1 MEEQRNDPAPWRPAP
16 QWVYGEHP
24 GVGRAPKDNTWPGTL
39 MAFGILLLL
48 VSFWSVAQWTLITYL
63 LLSKVFAVLAFAG
76 NLLPYAWSG
85 LRLGMEKLEW
95 FLFNLLAIG
104 PITLSALLWLN
115 YSVTEP
121 ERTYIVLAHRA
132 DDLHAYWIMNG
143 ALPEHFPFDPLR
155 PDTAALDRLA
165 QHRGEKAL
173 LIMATGCLGFEVI
186 KEVGKVEVTSPPD
199 DSGL

>member
-104 PITLSALLWLN
+104 PITLSALL
-115 YSVTEP
+115 
-121 ERTYIVLAHRA
+121 
-132 DDLHAYWIMNG
+132 AYWIMNG

-155 PDTAALDRLA
+155 PDTAALQRLD